1 MIRLVA
7 IDVDDTLITDE
18 LTIPQA
24 TSQAIAKAMAKG
36 VEVTLAT
43 GRMYRSVCP
52 RGELNLTGPSSPTTA
67 R

>member
-36 VEVTLAT
+36 
-43 GRMYRSVCP
+43 
-52 RGELNLTGPSSPTTA
+52 
-67 R
+67 